1 MYPIIV
7 AALNGLLGFV
17 FRAALIKFVVFTA
30 LLAIVV
36 GFMPLIASLLPDA
49 VSLAPAF
56 NAIPASVWFFLDMF
70 KVGFGLQAM
79 ATAYGTRFI
88 IRRLPVVG

>member
-1 MYPIIV
+1 MYPIFA

-17 FRAALIKFVVFTA
+17 FRAAVIKFVVFTA
-30 LLAIVV
+30 LLAVV
-36 GFMPLIASLLPDA
+36 IGFMPLVAALLPDA

-56 NAIPASVWFFLDMF
+56 NAIPASVWFFLDVF
-70 KVGFGLQAM
+70 KVGFGLQAL

-88 IRRLPVVG
+88 IRRLPVIG